1 MKKFNE
7 AFEYIVVATNGG
19 EGMMHELN
27 VIWDEYQALVE
38 QMQQLELHIE
48 RNEREI
54 MILEDENEKSAKG
67 LMKLMKALDKACGK
81 IAKIC
86 REDNLCHTIF
96 CPISLTMPCKNE
108 CEHKEYWKEWC
119 LNDETN

>member
-1 MKKFNE
+1 MNDE
-7 AFEYIVVATNGG
+7 IY
-19 EGMMHELN
+19 ELKEK
-27 VIWDEYQALVE
+27 IHH
-38 QMQQLELHIE
+38 LELALE
-48 RNEREI
+48 RKEKEY
-54 MILEDENEKSAKG
+54 MILEDDYEKQTRT
-67 LMKLMKALDKACGK
+67 LEKALDKACGK